1 MKNRQLSTFRVLLT
15 AKMAGPGGDPQ
26 VKTVF
31 WCSVSDAMN
40 TVSNYYNYY
49 NKPINSGV
57 FSIYSV

>member
-40 TVSNYYNYY
+40 TVNNYY